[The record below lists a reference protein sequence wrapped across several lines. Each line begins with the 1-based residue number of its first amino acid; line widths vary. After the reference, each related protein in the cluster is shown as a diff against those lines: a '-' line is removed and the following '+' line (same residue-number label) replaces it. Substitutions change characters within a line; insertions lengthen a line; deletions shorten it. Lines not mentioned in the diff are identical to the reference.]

1 MVAMCKEAM
10 FVASVLESMGVTIQK
25 PMPAITD
32 SKSAYDIV
40 RNPGVTKH
48 TTHFTRWLH
57 LARRLQLM
65 RHINVYLETTE
76 LMMADDK
83 TKALGERSK
92 VIKCRA
98 FQLNSKE

>member
-1 MVAMCKEAM
+1 
-10 FVASVLESMGVTIQK
+10 
-25 PMPAITD
+25 MPAVTD

-65 RHINVYLETTE
+65 KHINMYLERTE

-83 TKALGERSK
+83 TKALGDK
-92 VIKCRA
+92 AKILKCRA